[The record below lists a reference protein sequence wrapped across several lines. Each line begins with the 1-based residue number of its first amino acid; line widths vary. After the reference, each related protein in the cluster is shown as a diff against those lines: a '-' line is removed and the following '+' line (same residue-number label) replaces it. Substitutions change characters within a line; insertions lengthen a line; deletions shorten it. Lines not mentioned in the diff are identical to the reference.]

1 MICVHVKYSSPTK
14 AAGHM
19 QTMWMLLLKDTPSR
33 LQKVSV
39 SSNFLETE
47 KVKENKKTDEF
58 VSIETARKNHGE
70 KNSNEKETI
79 YQLKN
84 STH

>member
-58 VSIETARKNHGE
+58 VSIETARKNHGG
-70 KNSNEKETI
+70 KILMKKKQFTN
-79 YQLKN
+79 
-84 STH
+84 

>member
-1 MICVHVKYSSPTK
+1 
-14 AAGHM
+14 M
-19 QTMWMLLLKDTPSR
+19 QTTWMLLLKDTPSR
-33 LQKVSV
+33 PQKVSV

-47 KVKENKKTDEF
+47 KVKENKKTDGF

-70 KNSNEKETI
+70 KNSYEKETI